1 MTSPTWKGAT
11 YTSDMLIGAAKLVEN
26 SMKHRIRSV
35 TDHDMFDNDY
45 MVRGLDVGVNK
56 HSVKHR
62 EPR

>member
-1 MTSPTWKGAT
+1 
-11 YTSDMLIGAAKLVEN
+11 MLIGAAKLVEN
-26 SMKHRIRSV
+26 SMEHRIRSV